1 MPPTMPIVSPIQ
13 NPQGSV
19 PKWRSH
25 HQPARVSPPT
35 AAASS
40 IPNPESFIHS
50 VSAFLGS
57 SGITPTPL
65 GGRSVAQ
72 NRPACD
78 KCHKRDGTDTR
89 TNTDLHGPTRTCRL
103 PVRPAGSRQVRVGPC
118 SSVSVRVSVGPRDHI
133 PPLPDLLPHPLQ
145 ERLD

>member
-1 MPPTMPIVSPIQ
+1 MPPTMPIESPIQ

-50 VSAFLGS
+50 VSAFFRS

-78 KCHKRDGTDTR
+78 KCHKR
-89 TNTDLHGPTRTCRL
+89 L
-103 PVRPAGSRQVRVGPC
+103 SRE
-118 SSVSVRVSVGPRDHI
+118 I
-133 PPLPDLLPHPLQ
+133 PPGPDLLPQPLQ
-145 ERLD
+145 EGVDRHLAQIGAGAQTDGDLA

>member
-13 NPQGSV
+13 NPHGSV

-25 HQPARVSPPT
+25 HQPTRVSPPT

-50 VSAFLGS
+50 VSAFL
-57 SGITPTPL
+57 TPSPL

-72 NRPACD
+72 NHPACD
-78 KCHKRDGTDTR
+78 KCHKR
-89 TNTDLHGPTRTCRL
+89 L
-103 PVRPAGSRQVRVGPC
+103 SR
-118 SSVSVRVSVGPRDHI
+118 DI
-133 PPLPDLLPHPLQ
+133 PPAPDLLPQPLQ
-145 ERLD
+145 EGVDRHLAQVGAGAQADGNLPRVALRIPDHEHVGDLLHLGVADLLLHPLR